1 MSEYRERHTAS
12 RLFGAPPGY
21 VGYEEGGQLTEAVR
35 RRPYRVILF
44 DEIEKA
50 HPEVWNSLLQIL
62 DDGRLTDG
70 QGQIVDFRNT
80 VLIMTSNLGTEY
92 ISRSGTLGFLG
103 TGENNEDRDAK
114 IKIDRALKD
123 TFRPEFLNRIDEIIM
138 FSRLSVDE
146 MKEIVDL
153 QLKEICGRIVD
164 MGLTLSLDDSA
175 RTWLATVGYDP
186 AFGARPMRR
195 ALQKYLE
202 SPLSMKF
209 LSGEVVSGDVVS
221 VTKDPERDALVI
233 TRETAED

>member
-1 MSEYRERHTAS
+1 
-12 RLFGAPPGY
+12 
-21 VGYEEGGQLTEAVR
+21 
-35 RRPYRVILF
+35 
-44 DEIEKA
+44 
-50 HPEVWNSLLQIL
+50 
-62 DDGRLTDG
+62 
-70 QGQIVDFRNT
+70 
-80 VLIMTSNLGTEY
+80 MTSNLGTEY
-92 ISRSGTLGFLG
+92 INRSGTLGFLG

-164 MGLTLSLDDSA
+164 MGLTLNLDDSA

-186 AFGARPMRR
+186 AFVARPMRR
-195 ALQKYLE
+195 AFQKYLE